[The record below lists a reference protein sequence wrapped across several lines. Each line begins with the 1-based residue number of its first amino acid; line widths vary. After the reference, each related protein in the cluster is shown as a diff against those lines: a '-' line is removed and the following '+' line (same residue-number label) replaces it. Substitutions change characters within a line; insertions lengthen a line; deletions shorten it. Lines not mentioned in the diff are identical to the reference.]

1 VRFGGEDSE
10 CKAVLES
17 EDLLVR
23 GDIRLRIPFRDVHS
37 VGASNGTLCVA
48 WPGGEAELEVGHRAE
63 RWADRIRNPRTLAD
77 KLGLKPGLRVGVVAV
92 EHEMLAAYGPPEAGS
107 DLIFVGAESRA
118 ELERVRELAPLLAP
132 AGGIWVV
139 ASKGRPDPSEND
151 VLAAGRAA
159 GLTDV
164 KVAKFSDTHTA
175 HKFVIPQARRPT
187 G

>member
-1 VRFGGEDSE
+1 VRFGGVDSE

-17 EDLLVR
+17 EELLVR
-23 GDIRLRIPFRDVHS
+23 GDIRLKIPFRDVRS
-37 VGASNGTLCVA
+37 VGASNGILRVV
-48 WPGGEAELEVGHRAE
+48 WPGGEAELEVGPRAE
-63 RWADRIRNPRTLAD
+63 RWAERIRNPRTLAD
-77 KLGLKPGLRVGVVAV
+77 KLGLKPGLRVGVVEV
-92 EHEMLAAYGPPEAGS
+92 EHEVLRDYGAPEPEA

-118 ELERVRELAPLLAP
+118 ELDRVSELAPLLAP

-139 ASKGRPDPSEND
+139 APKGRPDPSEND

-164 KVAKFSDTHTA
+164 KVAKFSETHTA
-175 HKFVIPQARRPT
+175 HKFVIPRDRRPK